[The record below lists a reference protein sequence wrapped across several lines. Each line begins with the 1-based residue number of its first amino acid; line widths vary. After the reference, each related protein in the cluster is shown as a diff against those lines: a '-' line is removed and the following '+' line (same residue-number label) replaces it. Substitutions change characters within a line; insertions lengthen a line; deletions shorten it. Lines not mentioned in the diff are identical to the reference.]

1 MVKVIAQLKQKSHK
15 NVGKSIDVIENY
27 INECLFHAIDIMKKY
42 F

>member
-27 INECLFHAIDIMKKY
+27 INECLVRAIGVITK
-42 F
+42 